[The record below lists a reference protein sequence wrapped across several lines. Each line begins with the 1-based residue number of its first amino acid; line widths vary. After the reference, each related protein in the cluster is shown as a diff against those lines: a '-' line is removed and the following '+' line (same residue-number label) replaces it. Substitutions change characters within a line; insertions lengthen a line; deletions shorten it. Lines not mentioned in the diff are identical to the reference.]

1 MRLCDI
7 LESVEMSVFGALD
20 GVDVVVEKSPDEV
33 FVVVVAQPTGSLGTT
48 TVSNLSTNGGERTC
62 ASRSEKFNVDKNTAE
77 HNILEIIRPPLTIA
91 RW

>member
-1 MRLCDI
+1 MRLCGI
-7 LESVEMSVFGALD
+7 LESVEMSVFGALK

-33 FVVVVAQPTGSLGTT
+33 FVVVVAQPIGSLGTT

-62 ASRSEKFNVDKNTAE
+62 ASRSEKFSVDKNDVK
-77 HNILEIIRPPLTIA
+77 HNILEIMSPPLMIA